1 MEAQLQTD
9 SITGAYYL
17 KGVMETASGF
27 KLNADSTF
35 EFFFSYGALDREG
48 SGTWEQKDN
57 RIIFNSPVVKGQPF
71 ALMAKKTLNSPFTT
85 IKIND
90 PNVIL
95 AHSVFCR
102 LSSGQKTLEE
112 MSNQKGEIIFDRTTV
127 DSILLVSEFCPE
139 KAAVFAFSNKEENY
153 FEFRFESWWTEVF
166 FDHLA
171 MKLENNELIGQH
183 PLLKEGEYHFT
194 KH

>member
-48 SGTWEQKDN
+48 KGTWEQKDN
-57 RIIFNSPVVKGQPF
+57 RVIFTSAVVKGQPF
-71 ALMAKKTLNSPFTT
+71 ALVTKKTINGPHTT
-85 IKIND
+85 IKINE
-90 PNVIL
+90 PNTIL
-95 AHSVFCR
+95 AHSVYCR
-102 LSSGQKTLEE
+102 LKSGMQTLEA
-112 MSNQKGEIIFDRTTV
+112 MSNQKGEIIFDRAEV
-127 DSILLVSEFCPE
+127 DSILLASEFCPE
-139 KAAVFAFSNKEENY
+139 KAAVFAFSDKEENY
-153 FEFRFESWWTEVF
+153 FEFRFEPSWMEVF
-166 FDHLA
+166 FDHLS
-171 MKLENNELIGQH
+171 LSVENNELVGQH